1 MGKWLLAGATA
12 LVLLLLLL
20 WLQLGEDAAPVA
32 VTPHPVAHA
41 DQAPSAPGKTV
52 EVQQAK
58 SDPVKEYQAELLA
71 AEAKPGPRKLDVN
84 SDEFHERF
92 EEQVPR
98 RLTREAAKC
107 YEGRHGSLHR
117 NQKLTLTFVTTI
129 KKGVVT
135 VHDVKVKEDT
145 IQDAALNTCF
155 MQQLART
162 SWKDDEL
169 PDYEVDDLLVM
180 RPERGMRKYWSEL
193 ESEVGPE
200 GPKW

>member
-1 MGKWLLAGATA
+1 MGKWLVAGAAA
-12 LVLLLLLL
+12 LVIILLLL
-20 WLQLGEDAAPVA
+20 WLQLGDEAAPVA
-32 VTPHPVAHA
+32 RSPQQV
-41 DQAPSAPGKTV
+41 APSAAASVPPKSSET
-52 EVQQAK
+52 QLAK
-58 SDPVKEYQAELLA
+58 ADPVKVGTELELDPPLA
-71 AEAKPGPRKLDVN
+71 GPHKIN
-84 SDEFHERF
+84 PMSDEFNERF

-117 NQKLTLTFVTTI
+117 NQKLTLMFKTKI
-129 KKGVVT
+129 RDGVVT
-135 VHDVKVKEDT
+135 VHDVRVKEDT

-155 MQQLART
+155 IQQLQRA

-169 PDYEVDDLLVM
+169 PDYDVDDLLVM

>member
-1 MGKWLLAGATA
+1 MGKWLVAGAAA
-12 LVLLLLLL
+12 LVIILLLL
-20 WLQLGEDAAPVA
+20 WLQLGDEAAPVA
-32 VTPHPVAHA
+32 RSPQQV
-41 DQAPSAPGKTV
+41 APSAAASVPPKSGET
-52 EVQQAK
+52 QLAK
-58 SDPVKEYQAELLA
+58 ADPVKVGTELELDPPPA
-71 AEAKPGPRKLDVN
+71 GPHKIN
-84 SDEFHERF
+84 PMSDEFNQRF

-117 NQKLTLTFVTTI
+117 NQKLTLMFKTKI
-129 KKGVVT
+129 RDGVVT

-155 MQQLART
+155 IQQLQRA

>member
-1 MGKWLLAGATA
+1 MGKWLVAGAAA
-12 LVLLLLLL
+12 LVLILLLL
-20 WLQLGEDAAPVA
+20 WRQLGDEAAPVVRSPQA
-32 VTPHPVAHA
+32 V
-41 DQAPSAPGKTV
+41 APSAAASVPPKSSQT
-52 EVQQAK
+52 QLAK
-58 SDPVKEYQAELLA
+58 ADPVKQGTELELDPPPA
-71 AEAKPGPRKLDVN
+71 GPRKIN
-84 SDEFHERF
+84 PMSDEFNERF

-117 NQKLTLTFVTTI
+117 NQKLTLMFKTKI
-129 KKGVVT
+129 RDGVVT
-135 VHDVKVKEDT
+135 VHDVRVKEDT

-155 MQQLART
+155 IQQLQRA

-169 PDYEVDDLLVM
+169 PDYDVDDLLVM